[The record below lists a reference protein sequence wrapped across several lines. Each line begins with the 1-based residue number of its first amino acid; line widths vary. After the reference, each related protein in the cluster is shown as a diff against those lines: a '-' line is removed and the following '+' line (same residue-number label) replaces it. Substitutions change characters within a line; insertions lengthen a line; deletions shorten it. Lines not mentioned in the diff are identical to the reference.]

1 MLLPGAE
8 ILNSI
13 VRKTP
18 RAEFLEKQFLHLEYN
33 DSVGGGGGFPRTSLP
48 PTRSAIQLWGDTT
61 QGHERVRP
69 SENEAKEDSGK
80 CPQRH
85 TFPASWR

>member
-48 PTRSAIQLWGDTT
+48 PGALSSCGGTPHKGM
-61 QGHERVRP
+61 
-69 SENEAKEDSGK
+69 KE
-80 CPQRH
+80 
-85 TFPASWR
+85 